1 MHHSIWYSI
10 RFPAVTLACKWI
22 WPFSLS
28 RLHAHTHKCTLL
40 PILSH
45 LHWVPLQK
53 SRPLL
58 PWQPYCS
65 GGGYVCL
72 CVWRVGVVTKRRGKV
87 KLSRECLKSS
97 EKVDELW
104 EGWRRKEIKGEQTA
118 DKEAGDKSR
127 LEHYRDNSLLKET
140 REHRR
145 LSLRTL
151 CIFS

>member
-10 RFPAVTLACKWI
+10 RFPAATLACKWI

-28 RLHAHTHKCTLL
+28 RMRAHTHKCTLL

-45 LHWVPLQK
+45 LHWVPLQE

-58 PWQPYCS
+58 PRQPYC
-65 GGGYVCL
+65 GGGCGGG
-72 CVWRVGVVTKRRGKV
+72 GVKKRRRKV

-104 EGWRRKEIKGEQTA
+104 EGWRRREIKGEQTA

-127 LEHYRDNSLLKET
+127 MEHYRDNSLLKET
-140 REHRR
+140 REHGR
-145 LSLRTL
+145 LSLCTL